1 MEYLEMIKYKE
12 LTKEHI
18 NEIAEIYVS
27 AFNSEPWNDDWTV
40 ETAAK
45 RISQMMNCEGFDG
58 LIASENEKILGMIL
72 GNHEYYYNGMHFHIK
87 EFCVDLKLR
96 GKGVGAQ
103 LIEEF
108 TRRLVSKGIDEIIL
122 FTARGDGTEG
132 FYKKHG
138 FKSFKGVV
146 MMGKEI

>member
-1 MEYLEMIKYKE
+1 MIVYKE

-18 NEIAEIYVS
+18 NEIAEIYVD
-27 AFNSEPWNDDWTV
+27 AFNSEPWNDKWTI
-40 ETAAK
+40 ESAFN

-58 LIASENEKILGMIL
+58 LVACEDEKILGMIL

-108 TRRLVSKGIDEIIL
+108 TQRLKNKGIDEIIL
-122 FTARGDGTEG
+122 LTSRGDVTEG

-138 FKSFKGVV
+138 FKSFEDMVI
-146 MMGKEI
+146 MGKEI

>member
-1 MEYLEMIKYKE
+1 MIEYKE
-12 LTKEHI
+12 LTQEHI
-18 NEIAEIYVS
+18 NKIAEIYVR
-27 AFNSEPWNDDWTV
+27 AFNSEPWNDEWTV
-40 ETAAK
+40 ETASK

-58 LIASENEKILGMIL
+58 LIVCENDKILGMIL

-87 EFCVDLKLR
+87 EFCVDLNLR
-96 GKGVGAQ
+96 GKGIGTQ

-108 TRRLVSKGIDEIIL
+108 SNRLVSKGIDEIIL
-122 FTARGDGTEG
+122 FTARGGWTEG

-138 FKSFKGVV
+138 FKNFEDMV